1 MKKII
6 LFFLIGM
13 MSMAMMGCSGEK
25 NQMASANKQNET
37 IEKETSVNT
46 GSGKLLGGGDG
57 AAGSSGIY
65 EENSRFNRS
74 RS

>member
-46 GSGKLLGGGDG
+46 GSGKLLGGRW
-57 AAGSSGIY
+57 
-65 EENSRFNRS
+65 SRRKLWNI
-74 RS
+74 

>member
-25 NQMASANKQNET
+25 NQTASANKQNET

-46 GSGKLLGGGDG
+46 GSGKMLG
-57 AAGSSGIY
+57 AM
-65 EENSRFNRS
+65 
-74 RS
+74 

>member
-25 NQMASANKQNET
+25 NQTASANKQNET
-37 IEKETSVNT
+37 IEKETSVNA
-46 GSGKLLGGGDG
+46 GSGKLLGGDG